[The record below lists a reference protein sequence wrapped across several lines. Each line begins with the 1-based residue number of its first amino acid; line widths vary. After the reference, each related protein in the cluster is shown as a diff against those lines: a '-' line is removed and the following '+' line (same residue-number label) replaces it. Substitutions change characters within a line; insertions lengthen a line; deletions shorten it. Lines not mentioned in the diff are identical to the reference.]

1 MPVKNSA
8 SFHLPTALSVT
19 CSVLLAG
26 SVFAQS
32 SPYVQ
37 SYTYNKKGQL
47 QTTTQV
53 QPQTQKAAP
62 AADKTSSTST
72 TTTATTSTTQAT
84 TTDSSK
90 SSGTDTTTTKT
101 STTKTSTTSTGTKA
115 PAKPIIIDQ
124 SAKDFV
130 SQGPKWQTFSDY
142 IDVKPG
148 QEALPMTLTVR
159 NGTQGTTPF
168 RAIRATLGGK
178 TLFTEGKF
186 TNNTLQ
192 LDMSGALTPGP
203 TQIVFTAWGNA
214 GSTFNWQLS
223 SSTRP
228 EITGLS
234 AAKASPGDKV
244 KANGKN
250 LPTDLK
256 QYAIKVDGSNATVK
270 SATGQAVE
278 FEIPDKLKAGKGKPV
293 EIKVS
298 GVKAK
303 PFTITIAVKPE
314 IKGFNYVAVSGNQVL
329 TISGTNF
336 GTDASDVKVT
346 FNGASGTIQSVS
358 DNVINVVTPEFGV
371 SPGTLEVKVTVG
383 GLDADKPGRLLSSMR
398 CIPNDDGYSPYE
410 IPNHLR

>member
-1 MPVKNSA
+1 MPSRTSA
-8 SFHLPTALSVT
+8 SFHLPTALTFT

-26 SVFAQS
+26 SVYAQS

-47 QTTTQV
+47 ETTTTV
-53 QPQTQKAAP
+53 QTQPAAP
-62 AADKTSSTST
+62 AADKNAS
-72 TTTATTSTTQAT
+72 
-84 TTDSSK
+84 
-90 SSGTDTTTTKT
+90 
-101 STTKTSTTSTGTKA
+101 TKTSTTSTQTTDKSTGTTATSKTSTTKTTTKA
-115 PAKPIIIDQ
+115 PAKPIVIDQ

-130 SQGPKWQTFSDY
+130 SQGPKWQNFSDY
-142 IDVKPG
+142 IDLKTG
-148 QEALPMTLTVR
+148 QEALPMTLTVN

-178 TLFTEGKF
+178 QLFSENSFKGK
-186 TNNTLQ
+186 TLQ
-192 LDMSGALTPGP
+192 LDLSGALSSGS
-203 TQIVFTAWGNA
+203 TQIVFTGWGNA
-214 GSTFNWQLS
+214 GSSFNWQLTS
-223 SSTRP
+223 SSRP
-228 EITGLS
+228 DITGLS
-234 AAKASPGDKV
+234 AAKASPGDKI

-256 QYAIKVDGSNATVK
+256 QYAIKVDGTDATVK

-278 FEIPDKLKAGKGKPV
+278 FVIPDKLKSGKNKPV

-314 IKGFNYVAVSGNQVL
+314 LKGFNYVAVSGNQIL

-346 FNGASGTIQSVS
+346 FNGTAGTIQSVS
-358 DNVINVVTPEFGV
+358 DNTINVVTPEFGA
-371 SPGTLEVKVTVG
+371 SPGTVEVKVSVG
-383 GLDADKPGRLLSSMR
+383 GLDADKSGRLLSSMR
-398 CIPNDDGYSPYE
+398 CIPNDDGYSPFE
-410 IPNHLR
+410 IPSHLR